1 MSINDYINF
10 LYRGFIH
17 CCQRKSSLHESF
29 KIMWLFLDCWFT
41 GHLED
46 FVDVCS
52 ENLVFGLKDIRPL
65 PKVDDLQDFAII
77 LCWNR
82 SCTLWFCPNTR
93 LTTVKEG
100 SEALIRHWEWKIAS
114 GDLEVVE
121 IDPLIV
127 QDILNPE

>member
-1 MSINDYINF
+1 MTFLDYMTF

-17 CCQRKSSLHESF
+17 CYQRKGSLYESF
-29 KIMWLFLDCWFT
+29 KIMWLFLDCWLT
-41 GHLED
+41 GHLEE
-46 FVDVCS
+46 FVDVCAD
-52 ENLVFGLKDIRPL
+52 NLVFGLKHIRPL

-93 LTTVKEG
+93 LATVKVG
-100 SEALIRHWEWKIAS
+100 SEALIHYWKWKIAS

-127 QDILNPE
+127 EDILSS